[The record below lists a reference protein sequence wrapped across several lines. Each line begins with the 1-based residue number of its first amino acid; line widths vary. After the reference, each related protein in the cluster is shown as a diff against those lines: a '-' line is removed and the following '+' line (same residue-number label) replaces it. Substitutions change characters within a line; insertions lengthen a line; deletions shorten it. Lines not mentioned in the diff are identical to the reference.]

1 MISAINSTST
11 LATKLDTSKMKARQ
25 EEMFAKMDTDGNGTI
40 DKAEF
45 AAFAQQAPQTNST
58 TDGKPSAEEMFTQMD
73 TDGDG
78 SVSKA
83 EFEAFKPPKPPEA
96 QGAQGQG
103 DLSKMFSKIDTDGNG
118 TISKSE
124 FETFLEQMQEQAMS
138 PTTDS
143 SSSSTKTLA
152 DYLNQSDST
161 SSTTYQSTGLSSAT
175 TSESVL
181 DLVG

>member
-1 MISAINSTST
+1 MISAISSTST
-11 LATKLDTSKMKARQ
+11 YATTLDASKLKARQ
-25 EEMFAKMDTDGNGTI
+25 EEMFAKMDTDGDGTI

-45 AAFAQQAPQTNST
+45 AAFGQQQQQTNAVS
-58 TDGKPSAEEMFTQMD
+58 GMPSADEIFSQMD
-73 TDGDG
+73 SDGDG

-96 QGAQGQG
+96 DGTQGQG
-103 DLSKMFSKIDTDGNG
+103 DLSKMFSKIDTNGDG

-124 FETFLEQMQEQAMS
+124 FATFLEQLQEQAMS
-138 PTTDS
+138 ETSDS

-152 DYLNQSDST
+152 DYLNQADST